1 MGARVPVENRVR
13 DYREVSQIMQIYI
26 EHENAFY
33 AYEITDPRA
42 IAEGRVDLPVQFD
55 PEKKV
60 SVSAFYIPAVV
71 YFEDAGWT
79 KTADDKEARKVRS
92 CEGCALR
99 KDGNCE
105 AVKKYGAAFCAGVI
119 FRKIE
124 PAAPS
129 QETNHDAVNHPA
141 HYTSHPS
148 GVECITIT
156 EHHDFCIGNAIKYL
170 WRQGLK
176 TGASNIEDLEKAVW
190 YIKREIERIKTEA
203 KTK

>member
-1 MGARVPVENRVR
+1 MTRYVYTENGEGFDMAPAKNYDEIAAGREQAVAVDCAADIKRVTP
-13 DYREVSQIMQIYI
+13 D
-26 EHENAFY
+26 
-33 AYEITDPRA
+33 T
-42 IAEGRVDLPVQFD
+42 
-55 PEKKV
+55 
-60 SVSAFYIPAVV
+60 
-71 YFEDAGWT
+71 FEPDTLVWFKDAGWT
-79 KTADDKEARKVRS
+79 KTADDKEARKVRY

-99 KDGNCE
+99 RDGKCE

-129 QETNHDAVNHPA
+129 QETKHDAVNHPA

-176 TGASNIEDLEKAVW
+176 SGASNIEDLEKAVW
-190 YIKREIERIKTEA
+190 YTKREIERIKTEDKA
-203 KTK
+203 K

>member
-1 MGARVPVENRVR
+1 MQVYVEHN
-13 DYREVSQIMQIYI
+13 
-26 EHENAFY
+26 NAFY
-33 AYEITDPRA
+33 AYDITDPRA
-42 IAEGRVDLPVQFD
+42 ITEGRAAVPAQFD
-55 PEKKV
+55 PEKKI

-71 YFEDAGWT
+71 YFEGVGWT
-79 KTADDKEARKVRS
+79 ETRSDTDARKVRS

-99 KDGNCE
+99 KDGQC
-105 AVKKYGAAFCAGVI
+105 APVRKYGPDFCAGVI

-124 PAAPS
+124 PAAPKTEP
-129 QETNHDAVNHPA
+129 ETKHDAVNHPA

-156 EHHDFCIGNAIKYL
+156 EHHNFCIGNAIKYL

-190 YIKREIERIKTEA
+190 YIKREIERIKTEGE
-203 KTK
+203 TK